1 MSGDGPVRQRF
12 RALRGVLLRTGLV
25 LGTLVAARAE
35 AQVRPDSVK
44 RDTTVV
50 RDTAAIR
57 DTIPKPIV
65 PGSPADSVMQARITA
80 RMDSIAKFRTGDTV
94 RAPIAHF
101 ESPTGIEMDER
112 LRFDRAQILSSGAL
126 NLADLLD
133 RVPGVTSFRS
143 GWLAGIHAAA
153 YNGDF
158 SRIRIFLDGVEMD
171 AVEARNGGVLD
182 LDDVPLWTLDEL
194 VIERAAGEVR
204 VWLRSWSYTKTIP
217 FTRIDIFTGDRN
229 TNGFRGLFAR
239 RFDNGFILQ
248 VGAQQAATQTGRVSA
263 FTTTGT
269 ARDGGD
275 GSQQVINSRIGWSRN
290 RLTVDLYGTVSTRDR
305 DPQAARENFADL
317 PAFKGARRDGYFRVA
332 YGDTLHG
339 FWSQA
344 IVAAVATRLDGI
356 ADNTPPP
363 VVSDSDSVVVVR
375 SDSLRARSQQVLAV
389 GYRGRGWQYSVLD
402 RVRAV
407 NGETFHAP
415 AVRASIGGS
424 RLSGGAYAERRGID
438 STTRIDLHGRM
449 EPLRWMILTLSQS
462 LRRPTSAT
470 ERPNTATTRAEAGVR
485 LRSLLFSGGVL
496 REDTVSFVSPVL
508 LGADSTLLGAGAAT
522 GFIGGVRGRLYKDLR
537 IEVQGIRWSTAQF
550 NRPRT
555 AVRTEL
561 ALVTEWRGRFPKGQF
576 GFNARLVY
584 ETRDAVSLFYGTR
597 ADETPDIRTSV
608 PSNVLSGI
616 MEIRIQRATLF
627 YLYRNLTGGDYEQI
641 PGLTMPPAVQ
651 MYGVR
656 WEFFN

>member
-1 MSGDGPVRQRF
+1 MLWLT
-12 RALRGVLLRTGLV
+12 AAV
-25 LGTLVAARAE
+25 LGSLVAADVQG
-35 AQVRPDSVK
+35 QVRPDSVR
-44 RDTTVV
+44 RDTTAVRDSAAV
-50 RDTAAIR
+50 RDTV
-57 DTIPKPIV
+57 PKKIV
-65 PGSPADSVMQARITA
+65 PGSPEDSVMQARIMA
-80 RMDSIAKFRTGDTV
+80 RMDSIARFRAGDTV

-101 ESPTGIEMDER
+101 ESPKGIEMDDR

-217 FTRIDIFTGDRN
+217 YTRVDIFTGDRN

-263 FTTTGT
+263 FSTTGT
-269 ARDGGD
+269 TRDAGD

-305 DPQAARENFADL
+305 DPQLAREGFSDL
-317 PAFKGARRDGYFRVA
+317 PAFKGARRDGYLRAA

-344 IVAAVATRLDGI
+344 ILSAVATRLDGI
-356 ADNTPPP
+356 VDSAVAP
-363 VVSDSDSVVVVR
+363 VVSDSDSVVVAK
-375 SDSLRARSQQVLAV
+375 SDSMRARSQQLIAV
-389 GYRGRGWQYSVLD
+389 GYRGRGWQYSVLN

-415 AVRASIGGS
+415 ALRASIGGS

-438 STTRIDLHGRM
+438 STTRLDLHGRI
-449 EPLRWMILTLSQS
+449 EPTRWLVFTLSQS
-462 LRRPTSAT
+462 FRRPTSDT
-470 ERPNTATTRAEAGVR
+470 DRPNTATTRAEAGLR
-485 LRSLLFSGGVL
+485 LRNLLFSGGVL
-496 REDTVSFVSPVL
+496 REDTVAFTSPVL
-508 LGADSTLLGAGAAT
+508 LGADNALLGAGAAT
-522 GFIGGVRGRLYKDLR
+522 GIIGGVRGRLYKDVRLD
-537 IEVQGIRWSTAQF
+537 VQGIRWSSAQF

-561 ALVTEWRGRFPKGQF
+561 ALVSEWRRRFPKGEF
-576 GFNARLVY
+576 GFNARLIY

-597 ADETPDIRTSV
+597 ADETADIRTTV
-608 PSNVLSGI
+608 PANVLSGM

-627 YLYRNLTGGDYEQI
+627 YMYRNLTGGDYEQI